1 MVPTLDPSRLDRL
14 FRAFADRTRRR
25 ILKLLGDGELCVG
38 DLVAILRVPQSRASR
53 HLAVLRRAALVRRR
67 ESGLWSFYSLAPG
80 RRPLQRKLLGWLQ
93 DLPAYRDDAHR
104 ARRLRREGGCCPK

>member
-1 MVPTLDPSRLDRL
+1 MVPTADPTRLDRL

-25 ILKLLGDGELCVG
+25 ILKLLGGGELCVG

-67 ESGLWSFYSLAPG
+67 ESGLWSFYSLAPAG
-80 RRPLQRKLLGWLQ
+80 GPLQRNLLAGLRS
-93 DLPAYRDDAHR
+93 LPAFRAD
-104 ARRLRREGGCCPK
+104 ARRAKRLQREGGCCPK